1 LRGCARGNGTGRVVI
16 AEARDPSAARNL
28 VTWHSSKGAVLAREG
43 PTPQVIAA
51 LPGTNPGLGGSL
63 LAWREGEIVR
73 VVRAAD
79 LSPVVDFTAP
89 GIGPLAVND
98 EWLVYRR
105 PLEGGDELIA
115 RRVPDGAE
123 QTVIATETPVQLG
136 RPALSGATLVFHVAG
151 PRRSRIDEVDLTTM
165 VRRTLRSSTLAQL
178 TNPAVDG
185 ETLVY
190 VRGTNVQQQ
199 LTDGRRVLARAAG
212 VSRRDSGFESGHS
225 HRTRTPPARS
235 PAANLLWT
243 TALSARFAY
252 VTLAPVRGGT
262 PQLLQVAR

>member
-1 LRGCARGNGTGRVVI
+1 MIVD
-16 AEARDPSAARNL
+16 ARDPSAAGDL
-28 VTWHSSKGAVLAREG
+28 VTWHSSQGGVLAREG
-43 PTPQVIAA
+43 PTPEVVAP
-51 LPGTNPGLGGSL
+51 LPGTNPGLGDSL

-79 LSPVVDFTAP
+79 LSPVVDVTAP
-89 GIGPLAVND
+89 GIGPLAVSD

-105 PLEGGDELIA
+105 PLQGGDELIA
-115 RRVPDGAE
+115 WRLPDGPE
-123 QTVIATETPVQLG
+123 QSVIATETPVRLG
-136 RPALSGATLVFHVAG
+136 RPALSGRTLVFHVAG

-165 VRRTLRSSTLAQL
+165 ARRTLRSSTLAQL
-178 TNPAVDG
+178 TNPTVDG

-212 VSRRDSGFESGHS
+212 MSRRDSGFERGHS
-225 HRTRTPPARS
+225 HRTQTPPARP

-243 TALSARFAY
+243 TALSARYAY
-252 VTLAPVRGGT
+252 VTLAPLRGGT
-262 PQLLQVAR
+262 PQLVQVAR

>member
-1 LRGCARGNGTGRVVI
+1 VI
-16 AEARDPSAARNL
+16 ADARDPSAAGDL
-28 VTWHSSKGAVLAREG
+28 VTWHSSNGGVLAREG
-43 PTPQVIAA
+43 PTPAVLTA
-51 LPGTNPGLGGSL
+51 LPGTNPALGGSL

-79 LSPVVDFTAP
+79 LSPVVDIAAP
-89 GIGPLAVND
+89 GVGPLAVSD

-105 PLEGGDELIA
+105 ALQGGDELIA
-115 RRVPDGAE
+115 RRLPDGPE
-123 QTVIATETPVQLG
+123 QTVIAAATPAQLG
-136 RPALSGATLVFHVAG
+136 RPTLSATTLVFHVAG

-165 VRRTLRSSTLAQL
+165 ARRTLRTSTLAQL
-178 TNPAVDG
+178 TNPALDG

-212 VSRRDSGFESGHS
+212 VSRRDSGFERGHS
-225 HRTRTPPARS
+225 HRTRTPPARP

-252 VTLAPVRGGT
+252 VTLAPLRGGT